1 MTLPMGLYE
10 KALPAS
16 WSWDRRLDAMAG
28 AGYTF
33 AEISIDPSDQR
44 LARLHWPTGSKADLR
59 RAIASSGVPILTMCL
74 SAHRQYCLGSR
85 VAATRERSLEIMRRA
100 IEFSVDVGV
109 RIVQVPGYDV
119 FDEQPGD
126 AETVARFIDGMHRA
140 AEWAGQAGVMLGL
153 ENVDV
158 PLSESIAAC
167 VEITRQ
173 VNSVWLQMYPDMANA
188 AAAGYDP
195 VSELPHCAGRL
206 VAVHVK
212 DGLPRTIRG
221 VPFEAGLV
229 HFDDVFR
236 VLAGLA
242 FRGPLTVEMWADMDK
257 TGDPVGA
264 VRAARQFVANLVDKT
279 Y

>member
-1 MTLPMGLYE
+1 MSLPMGLYE

-16 WSWDRRLDAMAG
+16 WSWDRRLAATAD

-44 LARLHWPTGSKADLR
+44 LVRLHWPASAKADLR
-59 RAIASSGVPILTMCL
+59 RAIAASGVPILTMCL

-126 AETVARFIDGMHRA
+126 AETVARFMDGMHQA
-140 AEWAGQAGVMLGL
+140 AEWAGLAGVMLGL

-158 PLSESIAAC
+158 PLSESIAA
-167 VEITRQ
+167 
-173 VNSVWLQMYPDMANA
+173 
-188 AAAGYDP
+188 
-195 VSELPHCAGRL
+195 
-206 VAVHVK
+206 
-212 DGLPRTIRG
+212 
-221 VPFEAGLV
+221 
-229 HFDDVFR
+229 
-236 VLAGLA
+236 
-242 FRGPLTVEMWADMDK
+242 
-257 TGDPVGA
+257 
-264 VRAARQFVANLVDKT
+264 
-279 Y
+279 